1 MSTHKPPGR
10 FVAEGGLALVAL
22 LWGATFVLVKD
33 ALNDVSTV
41 LFLAIRF
48 TAATVALGLV
58 TRPKIGP
65 WKGGIFT
72 GMLLFTGYLL
82 QTLGL
87 RWTTA
92 AKSGFI
98 TGLYIVLVPLVSAVV
113 YKKAPH
119 WAELAGVILATVGL
133 GLLSFAGTSLQMG
146 IGDLLTIGCAVA
158 YAVHIV
164 VLGHYSRRMDHSWL
178 ALLQLGTCGVIGLS
192 TFWWVEPSYVKW
204 SGRVWLALAVTSLLA
219 TALAFAIQ
227 TWAQRHT
234 SATRAA
240 IIFSLEPVFAWVTAF
255 LVAGEV
261 LTGRS
266 VVGAFLILAG
276 ILLVEL
282 KPARVG
288 EHHNVQS
295 A

>member
-1 MSTHKPPGR
+1 MSEHKPPGR

-48 TAATVALGLV
+48 TAATFALGIV
-58 TRPKIGP
+58 TRPKVGL
-65 WKGGIFT
+65 WKGGILT
-72 GMLLFTGYLL
+72 GVLLFTGYLL

-87 RWTTA
+87 RSTTA

-98 TGLYIVLVPLVSAVV
+98 TGLYIVLVPLVSALV
-113 YKKAPH
+113 YRKAPH
-119 WAELAGVILATVGL
+119 WAEMAGILLAAAGLA
-133 GLLSFAGTSLQMG
+133 LLTLKGAALEMST
-146 IGDLLTIGCAVA
+146 GDLLTLGCAVA

-178 ALLQLGTCGVIGLS
+178 ALLQIGTCGAIGLS
-192 TFWWVEPSYVKW
+192 TFWWVEPSYVRW
-204 SGRVWLALAVTSLLA
+204 TGRVWLALGVTSLLA

-255 LVAGEV
+255 FVAGEV

-266 VVGAFLILAG
+266 VIGALLILAG

-282 KPARVG
+282 KPARLG
-288 EHHNVQS
+288 GHQNV
-295 A
+295 